1 MDIGLLVV
9 NIKFYDLY
17 FDVNGEVVLNLEDVN
32 NNLIDN
38 CVIVDYELSKFVF
51 NCNDL
56 GF

>member
-17 FDVNGEVVLNLEDVN
+17 FNVNGEVVLNLEDVN

-38 CVIVDYELSKFVF
+38 CGIVDYELDKFVF
-51 NCNDL
+51 NCNDF